1 MSLKQTTQS
10 INHLNNSLM
19 ESTAKLH
26 VFDFSQ
32 SRTYMIAALFV
43 AGNIILPQL
52 CHFMPQGGLVWLP
65 IYFFTLLAAYK
76 YGWKVGVLTA
86 LASPLANSMLFGMPA
101 AAMLPAIMLKSG
113 LLAVFAAFAA
123 NRAGK
128 ASLAAVAA
136 AVIGYQ
142 ALGAIGEWALTG
154 SFVAAMQ
161 DFRIGIP
168 GILAQIFGGWAVIK
182 YILK

>member
-1 MSLKQTTQS
+1 
-10 INHLNNSLM
+10 M

-26 VFDFSQ
+26 VFEFSQ

-52 CHFMPQGGLVWLP
+52 CHLMPQGGLVWLP

-76 YGWKVGVLTA
+76 YGWKVGLLTA

-101 AAMLPAIMLKSG
+101 AAMLPAIMMKSV
-113 LLAVFAAFAA
+113 LLAVFAAVAA

-142 ALGAIGEWALTG
+142 AIGAIGEWALTG
-154 SFVAAMQ
+154 SIVAAVQ